1 MTSSGGGPKSRADG
15 DAELK
20 LKEKKEAQMRRILGQ
35 AVALGLSIIF
45 AALVVQAQTGDID
58 NRVDQYVL
66 DSIRQQRVPGLAL
79 AVMRDGQVVK
89 AKGYGLS
96 NIELNVPVSP
106 QTIFQSGSVGKQFTA
121 TAIMMLVE
129 EGKVGLDDKVAKYF
143 PGAPASW
150 NTFTV
155 RNLLTHTSGLKDY
168 TDKNFDYRRDYKE
181 EDLLKILQ
189 ALPFDFAPG
198 EKWSYSN
205 SGYMLLG
212 ILIHKVTGKF
222 YGDFLQERIFKPLG
236 MTTTRIISEEDIVP
250 NRAAGYRLVKGAIK
264 NQEWVAPSLN
274 TTADGALYFTV
285 LDLAKWDAALYT
297 EKLIKRSSLN
307 EMWTP
312 VKLNDGKTSPYGFGW
327 RVHDMNG
334 HKLIEHGGSWQGFT
348 TGISRYVD
356 DKLTVVALCNLDS
369 QHARPEDIIHGVA
382 GIYVPAH
389 TPPPPAK
396 PIADKEPQVTAL
408 FRDLL
413 QKFAAGKADPASFT
427 DEARKKWSPE
437 RIKDFQEAL
446 EDYGPAKAVD
456 LLERKEDA
464 GLRSYFYR
472 LTFEDGRVLKLNL
485 RLTKEGKIAALES
498 PED

>member
-1 MTSSGGGPKSRADG
+1 MITKMRLGALIAVLGVGFLALTARA
-15 DAELK
+15 
-20 LKEKKEAQMRRILGQ
+20 Q
-35 AVALGLSIIF
+35 S
-45 AALVVQAQTGDID
+45 GDID
-58 NRVDQYVL
+58 SRVDSFVQA
-66 DSIRQQRVPGLAL
+66 SIRQQRIPGLAL
-79 AVMRDGQVVK
+79 AVMRDGQIIK
-89 AKGYGLS
+89 AQGYGLS

-106 QTIFQSGSVGKQFTA
+106 QTIFQSGSMGKQFTA
-121 TAIMMLVE
+121 TGIMMLVE
-129 EGKVGLDDKVAKYF
+129 EGKIGLEDKITKYF
-143 PGAPASW
+143 PGAPDSW
-150 NTFTV
+150 NKFTV
-155 RNLLTHTSGLKDY
+155 RNLLTHTSGIKDY
-168 TDKNFDYRRDYKE
+168 TDKNFDYRRDYTE

-198 EKWSYSN
+198 DKWSYSN

-250 NRAAGYRLVKGAIK
+250 NRSAGYRLVKGVIK

-297 EKLIKRSSLN
+297 EKLIKRSSLD

-312 VKLNDGKTSPYGFGW
+312 VKLNDGKPYPYGFGW
-327 RVHDMNG
+327 RVAELNG

-348 TGISRYVD
+348 TGISRYVG

-369 QHARPEDIIHGVA
+369 RHARPEDIIHGVA
-382 GIYVPAH
+382 GIYVPTL

-396 PIADKEPQVTAL
+396 PIEDKEPQVTAL

-413 QKFAAGKADPASFT
+413 RTIGEGKADAGAFT
-427 DEARKKWSPE
+427 DEAQKKWFPD
-437 RIKDFQEAL
+437 RIKAYREAL
-446 EDYGPAKAVD
+446 EDFGPAKAVD
-456 LLERKEDA
+456 LLERKDEA
-464 GLRSYFYR
+464 GLRSYVYR
-472 LTFEDGRVLKLNL
+472 LTFEDGRVIKLNL
-485 RLTKEGKIAALES
+485 RLTGKNKIAALDTTE
-498 PED
+498 